1 MKILYDKL
9 NKDRVLLNTEVTK
22 VDDKER
28 IVTTNSGEEYK
39 YEYLINT
46 IPLNCFLPLFENDEY
61 KKICD
66 ELSGLTETQVYLDWV
81 VTLFLKQRGKS
92 NLIEFPVTLTGIYG
106 HTCFSEPSQSTTK

>member
-1 MKILYDKL
+1 MQSAWDSILCIVSAL
-9 NKDRVLLNTEVTK
+9 SWSAVLLKHYCIMSPHFPT
-22 VDDKER
+22 
-28 IVTTNSGEEYK
+28 IV
-39 YEYLINT
+39 
-46 IPLNCFLPLFENDEY
+46 P
-61 KKICD
+61 KICD